1 MLTDGKSRNGGA
13 LWEKDGSRIAYQ
25 STRRNGQS
33 NDVWVMD
40 SKDLNSAEMILESPD
55 GTWWGPSDWSKDGK
69 KILIQNLMIL
79 CGKPLV

>member
-40 SKDLNSAEMILESPD
+40 SKDLNSAEKEKVVI
-55 GTWWGPSDWSKDGK
+55 
-69 KILIQNLMIL
+69 
-79 CGKPLV
+79 